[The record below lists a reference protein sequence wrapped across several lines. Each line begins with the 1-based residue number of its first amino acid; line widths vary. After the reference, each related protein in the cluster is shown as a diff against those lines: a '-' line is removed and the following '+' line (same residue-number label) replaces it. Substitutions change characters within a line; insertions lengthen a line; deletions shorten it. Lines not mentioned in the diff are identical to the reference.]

1 MFAKWDFV
9 RLERVQLGKR
19 VCYRAYPNRA
29 GEEDHT
35 DTIHMGS
42 SGHSER
48 PDGSRNQQG
57 LNAENSKGNSPVERP
72 HFPLISC
79 FKGIAAAHRSTAT
92 EIKYKGIFFL
102 FSPVYSLCPLTALFR
117 NLVSLF
123 TVLSVHTTS

>member
-35 DTIHMGS
+35 DMIHMGS

-48 PDGSRNQQG
+48 PDGSCNQQG
-57 LNAENSKGNSPVERP
+57 LNAENSKGNSTVERP

-79 FKGIAAAHRSTAT
+79 FKDIAAAHRSTAT
-92 EIKYKGIFFL
+92 EIKYKGIFFPFFPSV
-102 FSPVYSLCPLTALFR
+102 FSVPFDCPF
-117 NLVSLF
+117 
-123 TVLSVHTTS
+123 